1 MKLVRVGLDELEPL
15 LPLFD
20 AYRQFYRRPS
30 DLAAAR
36 SFLRA
41 RIARDEAVIYLARDE
56 DGRARGFVLL
66 YPTFSSVRLGPIF
79 VLNDLF
85 VAPEARRSGV
95 GGALLERAREH
106 ALAAGA
112 KALVLA
118 TAEDNATAQ
127 SVYAAHGWKRDGFFH
142 YVLALDAV

>member
-1 MKLVRVGLDELEPL
+1 MKLVRVGLDELEQL

-20 AYRQFYRRPS
+20 AYREFYRRPRDS
-30 DLAAAR
+30 AAAR

-41 RIARDEAVIYLARDE
+41 RIAREEAVVYLARDE

-66 YPTFSSVRLGPIF
+66 YPSFSSVRLGPLF

-85 VAPEARRSGV
+85 VSPEARRSGV

-106 ALAAGA
+106 AVASGA

-127 SVYAAHGWKRDGFFH
+127 SVYEAHGWQRDGFYH
-142 YVLALDAV
+142 YVLELAAG